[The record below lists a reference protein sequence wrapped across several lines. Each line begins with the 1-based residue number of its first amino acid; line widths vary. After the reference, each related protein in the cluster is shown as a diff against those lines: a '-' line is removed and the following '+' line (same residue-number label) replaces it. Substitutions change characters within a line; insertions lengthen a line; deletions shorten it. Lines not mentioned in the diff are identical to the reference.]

1 MSAQRQVWQDRAKGI
16 GIALVVFGHVMRGLT
31 GAHIA
36 PESAAIQTIDYTLYL
51 FHMPLFFLLAGLNV
65 ERSARKGAA
74 PFLRDKLHTIV
85 WPYFFWSIAQGLVLV
100 RMSGNLNI
108 PVTYGDLAR
117 ILWAPISQFWF
128 LYALMVCHLVYVA
141 LGGRQ
146 SLLAPIAA
154 IGFALS
160 PFAPFLPA
168 KILFNLGFYVLG
180 LLVAPVLAD
189 WLERRA
195 SATML
200 ALVAFAFAVLTFAGV
215 RSGLAFDNP
224 FSLPA
229 AIAGIGLTLIIAK
242 MLAGVAGKVAETVGR
257 MSMTIYILHLFAAGG
272 ARVLMQKIGVAPN
285 VALYATVITFI
296 GIAAP
301 MVAHIAFER
310 LGLLAWLGLA
320 APKRAPVRPSSAGV
334 VVSARS

>member
-31 GAHIA
+31 GANIA
-36 PESAAIQTIDYTLYL
+36 PDSPTIQTIDYTLYL

-65 ERSARKGAA
+65 ERSARKGAPA
-74 PFLRDKLHTIV
+74 FLRDKLHTIV

-117 ILWAPISQFWF
+117 ICWAPISQFWF

-146 SLLAPIAA
+146 RLLAPIAA
-154 IGFALS
+154 FGFALS

-180 LLVAPVLAD
+180 LLVAPRLAD
-189 WLERRA
+189 RLERSA
-195 SATML
+195 SAPIL
-200 ALVAFAFAVLTFAGV
+200 ALLVATFALLTFAGLQA
-215 RSGLAFDNP
+215 GLAFDNP
-224 FSLPA
+224 LSLPA
-229 AIAGIGLTLIIAK
+229 AVAGMALTLVFSK
-242 MLAGVAGKVAETVGR
+242 LLAGPLGRIAEIVGR

-272 ARVLMQKIGVAPN
+272 MRVAMQKMGVAPN
-285 VALYATVITFI
+285 VALYAVVVTFV

-301 MVAHIAFER
+301 MAAHVVFER

-320 APKRAPVRPSSAGV
+320 APKRAPAQQAGAGV
-334 VVSARS
+334 ALSARP